1 MGKNP
6 ENMPQKLV
14 PDHYLIQET
23 LLKKYIFK
31 ENNPKSSKNLTLF
44 LFFNSVSFYG
54 NYNDK

>member
-1 MGKNP
+1 MGKYP

-31 ENNPKSSKNLTLF
+31 ENNPKSSKNLTSF
-44 LFFNSVSFYG
+44 LFFNPVSFYG